1 MKSETKG
8 ILNTI
13 KLETSGVIKITIE
26 IEQEYNS
33 NGKLIKQNIKNKD
46 YTVGLLTSP
55 TGNCQ
60 LFTYGYFNSLLFL
73 TNWLDVLKHIIR
85 NHSGK
90 RLMLIDVSGRYG
102 EIIDKEFKN
111 IKFKSPYLSTND
123 SNMIIYLID
132 ITSYYNN

>member
-1 MKSETKG
+1 MKSEIKG

-13 KLETSGVIKITIE
+13 KLETGGVIKMTTE
-26 IEQEYNS
+26 TEQEYNS
-33 NGKLIKQNIKNKD
+33 NGKLIKDSIKNKD
-46 YTVGLLTSP
+46 YTVGLLTHP

-73 TNWLDVLKHIIR
+73 TNWVEVLKDIIR

-90 RLMLIDVSGRYG
+90 KLMLIDVHSRYG

-132 ITSYYNN
+132 MTSYY